1 MTEVCATRDSP
12 CRLFSPHVD
21 QPERGTP
28 QQPRER
34 SQLQELKRAIRQLS
48 AAAALALYSSVTP
61 ASLIGD
67 TITCTLTG
75 AIAMRFVCVPASA
88 VLGPSQEFELVVS
101 FVMSVRTGFVV
112 DIGAGSVT
120 LTNTSSEQR
129 IFDALPIT
137 LIFGSLDDSTGDIV
151 GVANF
156 TTTNTSGISAS
167 DVSFTEHSVTFQ
179 LGSSIWAASGG
190 TASFDLVTSPSQVVT
205 EPTSATLLGIAVG
218 VLGLSLWLGKRDL
231 LRRIVLLR
239 LDPACAGT

>member
-21 QPERGTP
+21 QPEHGKP

-48 AAAALALYSSVTP
+48 AAAALALYSSVTL

-75 AIAMRFVCVPASA
+75 ARCVRGCLPASA
-88 VLGPSQEFELVVS
+88 VVGPSQEFELVVGIVIS
-101 FVMSVRTGFVV
+101 QPTGFVV

-120 LTNTSSEQR
+120 LINTSSEQR
-129 IFDALPIT
+129 IFDPLPIT

-156 TTTNTSGISAS
+156 TTTDTSGISAS

-218 VLGLSLWLGKRDL
+218 VLGLSLWPGKRDI